1 MVAAYHLIWTL
12 YGTWLPNDPRGSSS
26 HEIRSPIL
34 EELGALHHGRK
45 KIQPC
50 SAIIRKFYQS
60 AKSKLKHETL
70 LLTDEEIPLVA
81 EGFAETIRN
90 RRYTCFG
97 LAIMPDHVHLI
108 IRKHRDQAEE
118 MIAFLQDD
126 AWLRLQKNRPADHPV
141 WGGPGWKVYLDT
153 RDDIERTVRY
163 VRENPGKA
171 HRPEQQWEFVQEYDG
186 WLPGVGP
193 RKK

>member
-34 EELGALHHGRK
+34 EELGALHHGRT

-60 AKSKLKHETL
+60 AKSKLKHETS
-70 LLTDEEIPLVA
+70 LLTDEEIALVA
-81 EGFAETIRN
+81 EAFAETIQN
-90 RRYTCFG
+90 RRYTCYG
-97 LAIMPDHVHLI
+97 LAIMPDHVHMI

-126 AWLRLQKNRPADHPV
+126 AWQRLQK
-141 WGGPGWKVYLDT
+141 
-153 RDDIERTVRY
+153 
-163 VRENPGKA
+163 
-171 HRPEQQWEFVQEYDG
+171 
-186 WLPGVGP
+186 
-193 RKK
+193 